1 MNAKKLRKIIA
12 EELAVISKSAID
24 DTVMDVL
31 SDEGGAAGLDPIEK
45 ALKDLENNQMEL
57 PEDSIEDLISSVAG
71 VKRHRDGD
79 YIDTTQLEGKAYF
92 TKRRLNQ
99 IVKEEYNRLKDEG
112 LISET
117 FKSKST
123 FGGRSPEYKMRMP
136 RLYGTQMQ
144 DARQSNMLPPQGSN
158 WYRFAKHLD
167 IGVLDLD
174 RLAVEL
180 RYKNFEHMDAAVSPR
195 SLNTREA
202 DEVADIMYD
211 LYMIE
216 DSDVYDALEK

>member
-24 DTVMDVL
+24 DTVMNIL

-45 ALKDLENNQMEL
+45 ALKDLENDQMEL
-57 PEDSIEDLISSVAG
+57 PEESIEELISSVAG

-99 IVKEEYNRLKDEG
+99 IVKEEYKRLKDEG

-136 RLYGTQMQ
+136 KLYGTQMQ
-144 DARQSNMLPPQGSN
+144 DARRGNRLPPESSN
-158 WYRFAKHLD
+158 WFRFAKHLD
-167 IGVLDLD
+167 IGILDLD
-174 RLAVEL
+174 EVAHEL
-180 RYKNFEHMDAAVSPR
+180 RFKNFEHMDAAVSPR
-195 SLNTREA
+195 GLNQSEA
-202 DEVADIMYD
+202 DRVADIMYD

-216 DSDVYDALEK
+216 DIDVYDALEK